1 MRKLNEG
8 VRDDSRTPSFFSEE
22 NMENE
27 IFLEL
32 KDIRK
37 KYGSFTA
44 LHDIS
49 LKVKQGEFVCLLGP
63 SGCGK
68 TTLLRIIAGLEA
80 PTEGKVFLKGKDA
93 TKMQPGKRNFG
104 IVFQSYALFPNMT
117 VRQNISF
124 GLKGRHLSREE
135 ISRKIEDVLKLVNL
149 EDQEKKYPSQLS
161 GGQQQR
167 IALARAL
174 ALSPD
179 FLLLDEPLSALD
191 AKVRQK
197 VRKEIRALQQKLGI
211 TTIMVT
217 HDQEE
222 ALTMADRIVV
232 MNNACIM
239 QEGTPIEVYE
249 KPQGAFVA
257 DFIGSINF
265 FRSDILGNAN
275 VGIDR
280 TLREELEQNS
290 TKLKACRPEN
300 IEIVQDGS
308 LNSFRAEVVNVEFHG
323 YGYRLLAA
331 LNDSGKEAA
340 GTDCISFDLPA
351 EQYERRPIARGE
363 IISIRFKRGKLYYF
377 ENKDE
382 NTNFTAL

>member
-197 VRKEIRALQQKLGI
+197 VRKEIRALQQK
-211 TTIMVT
+211 TRD
-217 HDQEE
+217 HDH
-222 ALTMADRIVV
+222 
-232 MNNACIM
+232 
-239 QEGTPIEVYE
+239 
-249 KPQGAFVA
+249 
-257 DFIGSINF
+257 
-265 FRSDILGNAN
+265 
-275 VGIDR
+275 
-280 TLREELEQNS
+280 
-290 TKLKACRPEN
+290 
-300 IEIVQDGS
+300 
-308 LNSFRAEVVNVEFHG
+308 HG
-323 YGYRLLAA
+323 HA
-331 LNDSGKEAA
+331 
-340 GTDCISFDLPA
+340 
-351 EQYERRPIARGE
+351 
-363 IISIRFKRGKLYYF
+363 
-377 ENKDE
+377 
-382 NTNFTAL
+382 